1 MVYLREGTLSPHPI
15 AYRDGFREQRADQ
28 PTTRRYRRPEASSQ
42 DPRLVEKRLA
52 CMAQTTLERIV
63 KEIKT
68 LEPEELLQLQ
78 QTVQTRLASAAYS
91 PEEELEGLTATAR
104 FQVAAL
110 RLNRLA

>member
-1 MVYLREGTLSPHPI
+1 MVHLRAGTLSSHPI
-15 AYRDGFREQRADQ
+15 AYRDGFREPRADQ
-28 PTTRRYRRPEASSQ
+28 ATTRRYRRPKASSQ
-42 DPRLVEKRLA
+42 DLRLPEKRLA
-52 CMAQTTLERIV
+52 RMAQTTLERIV

-91 PEEELEGLTATAR
+91 PEEESERLTATAR